1 MMQHASLNELVS
13 AGRPLSVPLG
23 ENRLGSTARSTSNT
37 YRRLLLVQVLDEA
50 LAIADDT
57 NQELSMW
64 QNDDDSHLMRRSHND
79 SSRRSQ

>member
-1 MMQHASLNELVS
+1 MMQHASLHELVS
-13 AGRPLSVPLG
+13 AVPPLSFPLG
-23 ENRLGSTARSTSNT
+23 ENRLGSTERSTSNN

-57 NQELSMW
+57 NQELNMW
-64 QNDDDSHLMRRSHND
+64 QGDNDIHLTRQSHND